1 MDPGIKIEI
10 FLVVVSS
17 TDRSFRLYR
26 MAAPTVD
33 PFFSIKIVLPEF
45 YKKVNREKTTKK
57 KDRQVGSGKKQK
69 NSIP

>member
-1 MDPGIKIEI
+1 
-10 FLVVVSS
+10 
-17 TDRSFRLYR
+17 